1 MIVSRRILDAI
12 TLLDPQP
19 GEELFEIGCG
29 TGQAIEA
36 LLTRAPDARIDAIDR
51 SEKAV
56 ARALVVNRDAVE
68 RGRVTITIGDI
79 EQGPATRQP
88 RRRGFA
94 IRVNTFWT
102 RPGLAIPHLAA
113 SLLPGGE
120 LWILYDTREAK
131 IEQPIKRSFTAAGWS
146 IRRVSGPGAFGL
158 VCSR

>member
-1 MIVSRRILDAI
+1 MTVSRRILDAI

-19 GEELFEIGCG
+19 GEALFEIGCG

-36 LLTRAPDARIDAIDR
+36 VLERAPGARIHAIDR

-56 ARALVVNRDAVE
+56 ARALVVNRDAVA
-68 RGRVTITIGDI
+68 RGRVTIAVGDI
-79 EQGPATRQP
+79 EQGPVAKRPRQ
-88 RRRGFA
+88 RGFA

-102 RPGLAIPHLAA
+102 RPGIAIPNVAA
-113 SLLPGGE
+113 SLQPGGE
-120 LWILYDTREAK
+120 LWLLYDAREAK

-146 IRRVSGPGAFGL
+146 VRRVSGPGAFGL